1 MQVEIAHVSKTFA
14 GEGSGTSIHALND
27 VSLSVNAG
35 EFICLLGPSGCG
47 KSTILR
53 LLAGLDTPDSG
64 TVQIDGTLVTRP
76 RNWVGMVFQDFALF
90 PWLTVQENIGFG
102 LKLRG
107 EQEALLRDTVSRWI
121 DLVGLRGFESMLPKQ
136 LSGGMKQRVAI
147 ARALAL
153 SPEVLLMDEPFGSLD
168 SFTRMEM
175 QEELIRLREQ
185 QSFSCVFV
193 THDIEEAVF
202 LADRVV
208 VMTPRPG
215 AIKTVVS
222 VPLPHRRDRAG
233 EEFTQIRNYLLS
245 LYERASSLPR
255 EVSR

>member
-1 MQVEIAHVSKTFA
+1 MHVEISNASKTYLGDRA
-14 GEGSGTSIHALND
+14 GLSIHALND
-27 VSLSVNAG
+27 VSLNVNAG
-35 EFICLLGPSGCG
+35 EFLCLLGPSGCG

-53 LLAGLDTPDSG
+53 LLAGLEFPDKG
-64 TVQIDGTLVTRP
+64 LVQIDGTSVIHP
-76 RNWVGMVFQDFALF
+76 RSGVGMVFQDFALF
-90 PWLTVQENIGFG
+90 PWLTVEENIGFG
-102 LKLRG
+102 LRLRG
-107 EQEALLRDTVSRWI
+107 EEKGTVRDTVSRWI
-121 DLVGLRGFESMLPKQ
+121 DLVGLRGFASMLPRQ

-185 QSFSCVFV
+185 QSFSSVFV
-193 THDIEEAVF
+193 THDIEEAVY

-215 AIKTVVS
+215 AIKTIVS
-222 VPLPHRRDRAG
+222 VPLPHRRDRTG
-233 EEFTQIRNYLLS
+233 KQFTEIRNYLLS
-245 LYERASSLPR
+245 LYERASSHLR
-255 EVSR
+255 EAAR